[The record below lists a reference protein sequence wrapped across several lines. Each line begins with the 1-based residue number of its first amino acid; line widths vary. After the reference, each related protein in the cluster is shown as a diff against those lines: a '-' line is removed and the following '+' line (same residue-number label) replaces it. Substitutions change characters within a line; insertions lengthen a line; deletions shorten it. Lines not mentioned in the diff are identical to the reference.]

1 MSQDDLKVKLGSNE
15 DLQGLVLH
23 ITRED
28 SITLD
33 SNYYIKDD
41 SDKGQALE
49 REQKEVISD

>member
-33 SNYYIKDD
+33 SIKDD
-41 SDKGQALE
+41 SDKG
-49 REQKEVISD
+49 